1 MLQLRQELADLELS
15 MQGVYGHTADA
26 RAERSMLLWYT
37 IQLCKVVE
45 EGEEKS
51 FFDGLL
57 YEDQLE
63 NLYEKDEEG
72 TLVEKEALQNFMAAI
87 SYWFYNN
94 SADQEAVEKF
104 IESSKKNA

>member
-1 MLQLRQELADLELS
+1 MILQ
-15 MQGVYGHTADA
+15 TK
-26 RAERSMLLWYT
+26 
-37 IQLCKVVE
+37 LCKVVE
-45 EGEEKS
+45 EGKEKS

-63 NLYEKDEEG
+63 NLYDKDEEG
-72 TLVEKEALQNFMAAI
+72 TLLEKEALQNFMAAI